1 VNSALS
7 FSATGRRS
15 AVNILLWLFGC
26 GVVSGALC
34 YKESVL
40 PGRRTITLPGSA
52 AKNALKGFLVG
63 FFMPPL
69 GLLMGLWIR
78 FR

>member
-1 VNSALS
+1 MK
-7 FSATGRRS
+7 
-15 AVNILLWLFGC
+15 ILLWLFGC

-40 PGRRTITLPGSA
+40 PGILPVTLPGSA
-52 AKNALKGFLVG
+52 ARNALKGFLVG
-63 FFMPPL
+63 FFLPPL
-69 GLLMGLWIR
+69 GILMGLWFR